1 MILNNYEVDGS
12 YFADKYGLPVGER
25 RQDPLTLPAGDAA
38 DEGRRQNNAR
48 PGFFD

>member
-1 MILNNYEVDGS
+1 MILNNYEVDGG

-25 RQDPLTLPAGDAA
+25 RQNPLMPSGDDGSRDDPSK
-38 DEGRRQNNAR
+38 NAR